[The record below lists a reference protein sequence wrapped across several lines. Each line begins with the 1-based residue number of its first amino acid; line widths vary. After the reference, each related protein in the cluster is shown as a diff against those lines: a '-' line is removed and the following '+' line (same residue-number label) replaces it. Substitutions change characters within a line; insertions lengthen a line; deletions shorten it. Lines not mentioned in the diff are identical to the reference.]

1 MATQQQEPTGIFRMS
16 LNRIPLDSIPG
27 RMAIWG
33 PAAHAVLT
41 LAGAGWS
48 IGHEIA
54 HGNHASAY
62 ALFQA
67 IGYDVL
73 WAFAL
78 STAIVITI
86 AEVID
91 AAMVMAYLVG
101 QKMKADG
108 FNEGISQGRAEGRD
122 EGLKE
127 GRDEGLKE
135 GRDEGLKEGRDE
147 GRAEGLE
154 EGRAKKEAE
163 VAEWF
168 DSLLAA
174 HPELAGAIEPPPVSG
189 ARRNGA

>member
-1 MATQQQEPTGIFRMS
+1 MATQQEPAGNLRMA

-48 IGHEIA
+48 IAHEIA
-54 HGNHASAY
+54 NGNHAGAH

-127 GRDEGLKE
+127 GRDEG
-135 GRDEGLKEGRDE
+135 
-147 GRAEGLE
+147 RAEKE
-154 EGRAKKEAE
+154 EEF
-163 VAEWF
+163 AEWF
-168 DSLLAA
+168 DAILAE
-174 HPELAGAIEPPPVSG
+174 HPELAETIKPPPVSR
-189 ARRNGA
+189 AQRNGE

>member
-1 MATQQQEPTGIFRMS
+1 MATQQQEPAGILKMA

-33 PAAHAVLT
+33 PAAHAILT

-54 HGNHASAY
+54 TGNHADAH

-91 AAMVMAYLVG
+91 AAMVMAHFVG

-127 GRDEGLKE
+127 GRDE
-135 GRDEGLKEGRDE
+135 
-147 GRAEGLE
+147 
-154 EGRAKKEAE
+154 KEAE
-163 VAEWF
+163 FAEWF
-168 DSLLAA
+168 DAVLAA
-174 HPELAGAIEPPPVSG
+174 HPELAGAIEPPPVSSEKLQG
-189 ARRNGA
+189 KRS

>member
-1 MATQQQEPTGIFRMS
+1 M
-16 LNRIPLDSIPG
+16 
-27 RMAIWG
+27 
-33 PAAHAVLT
+33 
-41 LAGAGWS
+41 
-48 IGHEIA
+48 
-54 HGNHASAY
+54 
-62 ALFQA
+62 
-67 IGYDVL
+67 L

-127 GRDEGLKE
+127 GRDEGLE
-135 GRDEGLKEGRDE
+135 E
-147 GRAEGLE
+147 GRAEGLK
-154 EGRAKKEAE
+154 EGAAQKEAE

-168 DSLLAA
+168 DSVLAA

-189 ARRNGA
+189 ARRNGE

>member
-1 MATQQQEPTGIFRMS
+1 MATQQQEPTGIFRMA

-41 LAGAGWS
+41 LAGAGWL

-54 HGNHASAY
+54 YGSHTGAH

-135 GRDEGLKEGRDE
+135 G
-147 GRAEGLE
+147 A
-154 EGRAKKEAE
+154 AQKEAE

-168 DSLLAA
+168 ESVLAA

-189 ARRNGA
+189 ARRNGE

>member
-1 MATQQQEPTGIFRMS
+1 MATQQQEPTGSFRMA

-54 HGNHASAY
+54 TGNHASAY

-127 GRDEGLKE
+127 GRDE
-135 GRDEGLKEGRDE
+135 
-147 GRAEGLE
+147 
-154 EGRAKKEAE
+154 KEAE
-163 VAEWF
+163 FAEWF
-168 DSLLAA
+168 DAVLAA
-174 HPELAGAIEPPPVSG
+174 HPELAGTIEPPPVSRKKRQG
-189 ARRNGA
+189 KSA

>member
-1 MATQQQEPTGIFRMS
+1 MQQQEPTGSFRMS
-16 LNRIPLDSIPG
+16 LTRIPLDSIPG

-33 PAAHAVLT
+33 PAAHAILT

-54 HGNHASAY
+54 NGNHASAY

-91 AAMVMAYLVG
+91 AAMVMAHFVG

-127 GRDEGLKE
+127 GRDE
-135 GRDEGLKEGRDE
+135 
-147 GRAEGLE
+147 
-154 EGRAKKEAE
+154 KEAE
-163 VAEWF
+163 FAEWF
-168 DSLLAA
+168 DAVLAA
-174 HPELAGAIEPPPVSG
+174 HPELSGTIEPPPVSSEKLQG
-189 ARRNGA
+189 KRS

>member
-1 MATQQQEPTGIFRMS
+1 MATQQQEPAGIFRMA

-54 HGNHASAY
+54 HGNHASAH

-122 EGLKE
+122 K
-127 GRDEGLKE
+127 
-135 GRDEGLKEGRDE
+135 
-147 GRAEGLE
+147 GLE
-154 EGRAKKEAE
+154 EGRAEKEAE

-168 DSLLAA
+168 DAVLAA

-189 ARRNGA
+189 ARRNGE

>member
-1 MATQQQEPTGIFRMS
+1 MATQQQEPAGNLRMT

-54 HGNHASAY
+54 NGNHASAY

-91 AAMVMAYLVG
+91 AAMVMAHFVG

-108 FNEGISQGRAEGRD
+108 FNEGINQGRAEGRD

-135 GRDEGLKEGRDE
+135 GRDA
-147 GRAEGLE
+147 GRAE
-154 EGRAKKEAE
+154 KEAE
-163 VAEWF
+163 FAEWF
-168 DSLLAA
+168 DAILAA
-174 HPELAGAIEPPPVSG
+174 HPELAETIKPPPVSR
-189 ARRNGA
+189 AQRNGE

>member
-1 MATQQQEPTGIFRMS
+1 MATQQQEPTSVFRMS
-16 LNRIPLDSIPG
+16 LHRIPLDSIPG

-54 HGNHASAY
+54 NGNHASAY

-91 AAMVMAYLVG
+91 AAMVMAHFVG

-108 FNEGISQGRAEGRD
+108 FNEGISQGLEQ
-122 EGLKE
+122 
-127 GRDEGLKE
+127 
-135 GRDEGLKEGRDE
+135 
-147 GRAEGLE
+147 GRAEKE
-154 EGRAKKEAE
+154 EEF
-163 VAEWF
+163 AEWF
-168 DSLLAA
+168 DAVLAE
-174 HPELAGAIEPPPVSG
+174 HPELAGTIEPPPVSSKK
-189 ARRNGA
+189 RRDKSA